1 VIFSAQEVTSAMT
14 SPVICSLRIFS
25 FLSLFFVL
33 WTLVKSPPGIVG
45 GVVWLPKLWA
55 SSWAPFLALIGGL
68 AALLGWIAKDYSITL
83 AGLLAV
89 VLGIRH
95 TIIVTRER
103 GNFTQAFGFDWEERI
118 PADLKARLRSKRYRL
133 VQPAPPVVPGQR
145 NVNLGNFNQ
154 TDEPLLCD
162 IWGPPD
168 DAPRTGLAII
178 YFHGGAWQALDKDFL
193 TQPLFQRLAAQGHV
207 IMDVAYSLTPGAD
220 LNRMLGDVKQAIV
233 WMKTHA
239 AEYGV
244 NPERIV
250 LMGVSGGAHL
260 ALLAA
265 YAPNH
270 LAFQFF
276 SPMADMSVRAVVSM
290 YGVTD
295 LCAFFQEY
303 GRTNPKQPEYSSQ
316 ITDDLRPRVY
326 DKTWLDKFIT
336 STRAFPAYRHLN
348 MPGGAL
354 LLVYLLGGTLKEI
367 PDIYRLASPVAHVG
381 RHCPPTL
388 QIFDEQ
394 DFVVDSSHGRRL
406 HQALSED
413 GATSVYIEIPDTVHS
428 FNQYFGVSRRVAP
441 AAQSATYDIERF
453 LALMV

>member
-1 VIFSAQEVTSAMT
+1 MWI
-14 SPVICSLRIFS
+14 
-25 FLSLFFVL
+25 
-33 WTLVKSPPGIVG
+33 
-45 GVVWLPKLWA
+45 PKLWA
-55 SSWAPFLALIGGL
+55 SAWAPFLALIGGFG
-68 AALLGWIAKDYSITL
+68 ALLGWRSGDVSTILT
-83 AGLLAV
+83 GM
-89 VLGIRH
+89 LGVALGVRH
-95 TIIVTRER
+95 TIIVTRSHET
-103 GNFTQAFGFDWEERI
+103 NFAQAFGDDWQDCI
-118 PADLKARLRSKRYRL
+118 PPDLRTRLWSKRYRFI
-133 VQPAPPVVPGQR
+133 QPAPPVVPGER
-145 NVNLGNFNQ
+145 NVSLGKSGT
-154 TDEPLLCD
+154 TDESLLCD

-168 DAPRTGLAII
+168 DVPHTGLAII
-178 YFHGGAWQALDKDFL
+178 YFHGGLWQAADKDFM
-193 TQPLFQRLAAQGHV
+193 TQPLFRRLAAQGHV
-207 IMDVAYSLTPGAD
+207 IMDVAYSLAPGAD

-250 LMGVSGGAHL
+250 LIGVSGGAHL

-270 LAFQFF
+270 PAFRLL
-276 SPMADMSVRAVVSM
+276 SPSADMSVRAVVSM
-290 YGVTD
+290 FGVTD

-326 DKTWLDKFIT
+326 DQTWLDKFM
-336 STRAFPAYRHLN
+336 TRTRTFPAYRHLN

-354 LLVYLLGGTLKEI
+354 LLVYLLGGTLKEMS
-367 PDIYRLASPVAHVG
+367 DVYRLASPIAHVG

-394 DFVVDSSHGRRL
+394 DFVIDSSHGRRL
-406 HQALSED
+406 HKALSEA

-428 FNQYFGVSRRVAP
+428 FDQYFGVSRRVAP